1 MLCAQGDKTSCAGKS
16 WCGET
21 AVNHA
26 APARTA
32 SATTFA
38 TAVGAATSAA
48 DGPLLAFSVRVIC
61 CSCRFD
67 ALALVAAPTG
77 LIVVTGLA
85 AGVALPLA
93 KRITTACNSD
103 APGVAAPF
111 GSAPAVIPALAGAA
125 MLRLLARA

>member
-1 MLCAQGDKTSCAGKS
+1 
-16 WCGET
+16 
-21 AVNHA
+21 VNQA
-26 APARTA
+26 APAERA
-32 SATTFA
+32 A
-38 TAVGAATSAA
+38 GAAAWA
-48 DGPLLAFSVRVIC
+48 LLLFSVRVTC
-61 CSCRFD
+61 CNCRFD

-111 GSAPAVIPALAGAA
+111 GSALAAVAALAGAA